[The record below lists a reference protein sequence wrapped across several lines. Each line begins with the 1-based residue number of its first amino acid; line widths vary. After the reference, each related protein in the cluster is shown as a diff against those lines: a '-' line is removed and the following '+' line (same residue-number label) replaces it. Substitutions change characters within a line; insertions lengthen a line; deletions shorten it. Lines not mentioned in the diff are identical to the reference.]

1 MTIPLQD
8 IRLKRVSYKGG
19 VDKLQKFIKAGD
31 I

>member
-1 MTIPLQD
+1 MTTLLRV
-8 IRLKRVSYKGG
+8 IRLKCVSFKGG

>member
-1 MTIPLQD
+1 MTMLL
-8 IRLKRVSYKGG
+8 RVVHLKRVSYKGG